1 MHIKITNIETNV
13 IKYFPNNKE
22 AAKYLGTS
30 ERTLYRYKSK
40 EKIILKKYIITNNIN
55 NNKSYK

>member
-13 IKYFPNNKE
+13 INYFPNNLE

-30 ERTLYRYKSK
+30 ERTLDIKVREKYYSK
-40 EKIILKKYIITNNIN
+40 NI
-55 NNKSYK
+55 